1 MLKEKTCYTSQKNVL
16 HLPPKSLI
24 FQLKIISDNYP
35 KKKKKFFYLSEE
47 LFLILLQKS

>member
-35 KKKKKFFYLSEE
+35 KKKKKNLT
-47 LFLILLQKS
+47 LV